1 MTRER
6 RWERRWERRSSD
18 RHSPPQAGG
27 TQNVT
32 RPDGVSPGVA
42 PIPPGLHVPGP
53 TPLHPEVAAAMAQP
67 LISYRGPE
75 ARALL
80 GRIADGFC
88 DYLGTERQP
97 VLLTASGTGAMEA
110 TLANLLSP
118 GDPVLGLGGGQFA
131 ERFLGVAEAFGLETR
146 TLDTPWGDAAAP
158 DRLRD
163 ALRAG
168 PPPRAVLLTH
178 CETST
183 AVLHPAGD
191 LLRVVREESD
201 ALALVDAVSSL
212 GAMPLA
218 VDSCDAVFTASQK
231 AWGLPPGMAMVWT
244 SARADA
250 AARTATL
257 PRFYWDFARYRDAL
271 ARGSM
276 PFTPAVPVLFAM
288 EAGIR
293 LLLQEGREAVFRR
306 HAETAEAARTR
317 LRALGL
323 GLVADEPHAT
333 NTVTAAWLPP
343 DVSWPDLSRALRERH
358 GIVLAGGL
366 GRLANRILRLGHL
379 GWTTPADVHQA
390 ADALE
395 SCLHRP

>member
-1 MTRER
+1 
-6 RWERRWERRSSD
+6 
-18 RHSPPQAGG
+18 
-27 TQNVT
+27 
-32 RPDGVSPGVA
+32 
-42 PIPPGLHVPGP
+42 
-53 TPLHPEVAAAMAQP
+53 MAQP

-80 GRIADGFC
+80 RRVAEGFC
-88 DYLGTERQP
+88 EYLGTRREP

-131 ERFLGVAEAFGLETR
+131 DRFLGVAEAFGLETR
-146 TLDTPWGDAAAP
+146 SLDTPLGKPAAP
-158 DRLRD
+158 ERLRE
-163 ALRAG
+163 ALRAHPG
-168 PPPRAVLLTH
+168 TRAVLLTH
-178 CETST
+178 SETST
-183 AVLHPAGD
+183 GVRHP
-191 LLRVVREESD
+191 LPELIRVVREEND
-201 ALALVDAVSSL
+201 ALVLVDAVSSL

-244 SARADA
+244 SERAEA
-250 AARTATL
+250 AERTARL
-257 PRFYWDFARYRDAL
+257 PRFYWSFSRYRDAL
-271 ARGSM
+271 ARGSA

-288 EAGIR
+288 EAGLR
-293 LLLQEGREAVFRR
+293 LMLREGREAVFRR
-306 HAETAEAARTR
+306 HAETAAAARSR

-323 GLVADEPHAT
+323 DLLADEPDAT

-343 DVSWPDLSRALRERH
+343 GVAWPELTRTLQERH

-366 GRLANRILRLGHL
+366 GPLAGRILRLGHL
-379 GWTTPADVHQA
+379 GWTTPADVHRA

-395 SCLHRP
+395 SCLRPGPGAPVFRPAPKAAKPTT